1 MTTSPPS
8 IYPTHYRQ
16 AEIAVLTQATQAGD
30 SALVAGLSGS
40 GKSNLLRCLAER
52 PSGAH
57 PHLLVDLNALG
68 EAGPAGLITAL
79 AASLNSE
86 AQTWDDLRQG
96 IGRYLDGPGRDTLT
110 FMIDRFEVLPATIA
124 GPLRA
129 LRDGFKYRLGYMIG
143 MRRPIAPH
151 NELAELFYGCTL
163 WLGPLSDADA
173 EWTITRFCARRGLT
187 WGRDTRAR
195 LRAYTGQY
203 PSFLRAAC
211 EAYAAGTALEPLAL
225 AAHPAVQGRLRE
237 FWGDQPSE
245 DELRACHLLPPPLIA
260 ARPTATP
267 VTAGSAEPTDASLTA
282 KEAALLAFLRARPGQ
297 VCTKDELA
305 RAVWPE
311 DRVFG
316 DGVRDDALAQLVRR
330 LREKIEPAPSKPI
343 HLLTV
348 PGRGYRY
355 VS

>member
-8 IYPTHYRQ
+8 IYPPHYRQ

-57 PHLLVDLNALG
+57 PHLLVDVNALG
-68 EAGPAGLITAL
+68 EGGPAGLITAL
-79 AASLNSE
+79 SASLNCK
-86 AQTWDDLRQG
+86 AQTWDALRHDFD
-96 IGRYLDGPGRDTLT
+96 RYLGSGLRTVT
-110 FMIDRFEVLPATIA
+110 FIIDRFEALPAA
-124 GPLRA
+124 VVGPLRA
-129 LRDGFKYRLGYMIG
+129 LRDQFKYRLGYVIG
-143 MRRPIAPH
+143 MRRPIDPH

-173 EWTITRFCARRGLT
+173 EWTITRFCTRRGLT
-187 WGRDTRAR
+187 WGRDTRER

-211 EAYAAGTALEPLAL
+211 EAHAAGAALEPLAL

-237 FWGDQPSE
+237 FWEDHPSE
-245 DELRACHLLPPPLIA
+245 AELRACRLLPPPLIA
-260 ARPTATP
+260 GRPTATP
-267 VTAGSAEPTDASLTA
+267 PTTVSAEPTDPALTA
-282 KEAALLAFLRARPGQ
+282 KEAALLAFLQARPGQ